1 MRQKN
6 EMSRERELTRHL
18 LGGEPGKVYHKF
30 LFVQIFHVA
39 GGWSLVACISPQ
51 PPATIGVMMS
61 DEKKVEIREKLIQTR
76 SDLLALLAGLDEGGW
91 QTAVQS
97 EDAEWTVADMVRH
110 LMNAEKGMT
119 GLIQQ
124 FQQGNDPV
132 PPDFD
137 RDKYNVRSVEK
148 TQELSTAHLLSALE
162 TNHRQL
168 LEMVDSLEPDDW
180 AKQGRHANLSIMT
193 IEEVCR
199 IIAYHE
205 NLHMADI
212 KQAVGR

>member
-1 MRQKN
+1 
-6 EMSRERELTRHL
+6 
-18 LGGEPGKVYHKF
+18 
-30 LFVQIFHVA
+30 
-39 GGWSLVACISPQ
+39 
-51 PPATIGVMMS
+51 MS
-61 DEKKVEIREKLIQTR
+61 DEKKAEIREKLVQTR
-76 SDLLALLAGLDEGGW
+76 VGLLELLRGLDEGDW
-91 QTAVQS
+91 ETAVQS
-97 EDAEWTVADMVRH
+97 EGAQWTVADVVRH
-110 LMNAEKGMT
+110 LMNAETGMT

-137 RDKYNVRSVEK
+137 RDRYNIRGVQK
-148 TQELSTAHLLSALE
+148 TQEMTPADLLSALE

-168 LEMVDSLEPDDW
+168 LATVDNLEADDW
-180 AKQGRHANLSIMT
+180 AKTGRHASLTIMS

-212 KQAVGR
+212 KQAVGK